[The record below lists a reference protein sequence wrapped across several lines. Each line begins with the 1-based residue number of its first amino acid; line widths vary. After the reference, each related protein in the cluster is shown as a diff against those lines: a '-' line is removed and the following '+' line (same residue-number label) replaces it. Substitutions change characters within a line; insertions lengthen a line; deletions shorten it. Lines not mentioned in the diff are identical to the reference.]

1 VVKTT
6 HTEKHF
12 TIPVFIPGVGCPF
25 QCIFCDQKK
34 ITGEAGLPTLAEV
47 EEIIHRHLETIP
59 AANTFIEIGFFG
71 GTFTGLPEEKQSQ
84 YLEVVQPFLE
94 SGRIRGIRLST
105 RPDFITLQILTLL
118 KEHHVTTIELGAQSM
133 DDEVLKMSERGHLS
147 SDTEKSSRMIL
158 EAGFTLGLQM
168 MVGLPG
174 DTEERSLSTA
184 RKIISSGATE
194 TRIYPALVI
203 AGTEFEKLL
212 REGKYLPLN
221 LEEAVRWTKNIV
233 VLFELADV
241 KILRIGLHP
250 SEELV
255 SRSALVA
262 GPFHP
267 SFRELVMTEI
277 WNDRFRSAEF
287 SPMHHILKIRVNP
300 SDINNA
306 IGYSGK
312 NRNMLMEHYREVKF
326 TADPGVHENCFHADY
341 R

>member
-12 TIPVFIPGVGCPF
+12 TIPIFIPGVGCPF

-59 AANTFIEIGFFG
+59 AANTVIEIGFFG
-71 GTFTGLPEEKQSQ
+71 GTFTGLPEEKQRH
-84 YLEVVQPFLE
+84 YLEIVRPYLE
-94 SGRIRGIRLST
+94 RGRIRGIRLST
-105 RPDFITLQILTLL
+105 RPDFITPQILRLL
-118 KEHHVTTIELGAQSM
+118 KENHVTTIELGAQSM
-133 DDEVLKMSERGHLS
+133 DDEVLKMSARGHLS
-147 SDTEKSSRMIL
+147 SDTEESSRMIL

-184 RKIISSGATE
+184 RKIISSGASE

-203 AGTEFEKLL
+203 AGTEFEKLY

-221 LEEAVRWTKNIV
+221 MEEAVRWTKNIV
-233 VLFELADV
+233 VLFELAGV

-277 WNDRFRSAEF
+277 WNDRFRSADF
-287 SPMHHILKIRVNP
+287 STTHRILNIRVNP
-300 SDINNA
+300 AELNNA
-306 IGYSGK
+306 VGYSGK
-312 NRNMLMEHYREVKF
+312 NRKMLLEQFHEVKF
-326 TADPGVHENCFHADY
+326 SADLAIPEKSFHADY